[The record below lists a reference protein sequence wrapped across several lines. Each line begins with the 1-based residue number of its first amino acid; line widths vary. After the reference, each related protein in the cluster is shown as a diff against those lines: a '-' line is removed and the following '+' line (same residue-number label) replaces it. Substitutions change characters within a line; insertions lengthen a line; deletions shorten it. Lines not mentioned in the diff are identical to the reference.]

1 MNYEARLADLGLKLP
16 ELSEPS
22 GNLIHA
28 IQVGHVLYCSGKA
41 PKTAAGDFIRGKVGA
56 DVSADEAYEHA
67 RIVGLHLI
75 AVWKQT
81 LGDLQRV
88 KRVAKVLG
96 LVNATPDFTAHP
108 KVINGCSDLFVEV
121 FGDAGQHA
129 RSAVGVSS
137 LPNGITV
144 EIEVIV
150 EVEPA

>member
-1 MNYEARLADLGLKLP
+1 MSYEARLADLGLKLP

-22 GNLIHA
+22 GNLVHA
-28 IQVGHVLYCSGKA
+28 VQVGNLLYCSGKA
-41 PKTAAGDFIRGKVGA
+41 PKTAEGEFIRGRVGA
-56 DVSADEAYEHA
+56 DVSTEEAYEHA

-75 AVWKQT
+75 ATWKQV

-96 LVNATPDFTAHP
+96 LVNAVPEFTAHP

-121 FGDAGQHA
+121 FGHAGQHA
-129 RSAVGVSS
+129 RSAVGVGS

-144 EIEVIV
+144 EIEAIV
-150 EVEPA
+150 EVAP

>member
-1 MNYEARLADLGLKLP
+1 VNYEARLAELGLQLP

-22 GNLIHA
+22 GNLVHA
-28 IQVGHVLYCSGKA
+28 VQIGNLLYCSGKA
-41 PKTAAGDFIRGKVGA
+41 PKTAEGDFIRGKVGA
-56 DVSADEAYEHA
+56 DVSTEDAYEHA
-67 RIVGLHLI
+67 RIVGLNLI

-96 LVNATPDFTAHP
+96 LVNAVPDFTAHP
-108 KVINGCSDLFVEV
+108 KVINGCSDLFVDV

-129 RSAVGVSS
+129 RSAVGVGS

-144 EIEVIV
+144 EIEAIV
-150 EVEPA
+150 EVAP

>member
-1 MNYEARLADLGLKLP
+1 VNYEARLADLGLNLP

-22 GNLIHA
+22 GNLVHTVQI
-28 IQVGHVLYCSGKA
+28 GNLLYCSGKA
-41 PKTAAGDFIRGKVGA
+41 PKTPEGEFICGKVGA
-56 DVSADEAYEHA
+56 NVSTEEAYEHA

-75 AVWKQT
+75 AAWKQA

-96 LVNATPDFTAHP
+96 LVNAVPEYTAHP

-129 RSAVGVSS
+129 RSAVGVGS

-144 EIEVIV
+144 EIEAIV
-150 EVEPA
+150 EVAS